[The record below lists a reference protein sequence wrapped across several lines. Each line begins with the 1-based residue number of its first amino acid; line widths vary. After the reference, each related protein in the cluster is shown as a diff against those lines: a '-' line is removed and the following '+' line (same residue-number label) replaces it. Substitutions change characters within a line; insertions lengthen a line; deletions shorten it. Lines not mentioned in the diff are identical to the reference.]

1 MCVNHDVSVY
11 PFFLRRFIS
20 QRIWSVSTD
29 CLSMLFI
36 LLFYQIT
43 DNRLIC
49 HNHTL
54 AQASLLIHTGMLGF
68 LLLSSN
74 IILQLVCISIMLVCK
89 GPPRFKR
96 IKFISLDF
104 LFIHFITHSL
114 SLYCCKKSLHRIRIV
129 CTFWCG
135 INHIIWFIYVLFSSI
150 LFWWFCAF
158 SFHLHRKRKFVLS
171 THNNCECARVYC
183 YPITFYCSQKNET
196 QSRCE
201 PHTFIVWAAH
211 ISMSTYEIVRSRPS
225 IVTRRPLFPFFCV
238 FTHIVRQ

>member
-68 LLLSSN
+68 LLLSSS

-96 IKFISLDF
+96 IKFISIDFPLVLSLFIAVRNHCIAFALSVHFDVASTTSYDLFMYFFHRSSFGDFVPF
-104 LFIHFITHSL
+104 LFICIEKEN
-114 SLYCCKKSLHRIRIV
+114 LYFLLTTTV
-129 CTFWCG
+129 
-135 INHIIWFIYVLFSSI
+135 NML
-150 LFWWFCAF
+150 
-158 SFHLHRKRKFVLS
+158 
-171 THNNCECARVYC
+171 E
-183 YPITFYCSQKNET
+183 
-196 QSRCE
+196 
-201 PHTFIVWAAH
+201 
-211 ISMSTYEIVRSRPS
+211 S
-225 IVTRRPLFPFFCV
+225 IVTRSHFIAHRKMKPNRDASLTHLLFEQRTFQCQRMKSYAV
-238 FTHIVRQ
+238 VLV